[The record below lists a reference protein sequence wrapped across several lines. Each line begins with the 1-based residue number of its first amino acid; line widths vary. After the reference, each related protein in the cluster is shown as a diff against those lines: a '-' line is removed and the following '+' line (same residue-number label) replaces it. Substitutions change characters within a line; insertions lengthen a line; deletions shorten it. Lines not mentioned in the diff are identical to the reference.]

1 MSSNKKNIYIYL
13 GKVILV
19 TLLIVLFVRCFLFE
33 SYSVSSSQME
43 TSLQKGDKILINK
56 TAYGIRMPITIFSVP
71 FFFDTYSTALQAPYK
86 RLLSRDISQN
96 DVVLFNNPAEA
107 DKPLD
112 KRSLILCR
120 CVALPGDTIQLT
132 DGIFTVNNNTYTAS
146 PNTIYKYRIT
156 ASAGNENIEGIID
169 KSGIQADGVDRIG
182 DTLFMEMSRYEA
194 YLLSKNLPDSTELQI
209 YSTDTLTGYKFAIPC
224 EGQTIELSENNLIIY
239 RQIIL
244 LEQEGNDV
252 FFDKGILIIDG
263 IKQGTYT
270 FRDSYYWM
278 LSDNTENAL
287 DSRTLGF
294 IPFKSVIGK
303 AQFVWYSPDEERR
316 LSVVE

>member
-1 MSSNKKNIYIYL
+1 MSSNKKNIFIYL

-56 TAYGIRMPITIFSVP
+56 TAYGIRMPITLLSVP
-71 FFFDTYSTALQAPYK
+71 FAFETYSTALQAPYK
-86 RLLSRDISQN
+86 RLFSSEISQN
-96 DVVLFNNPAEA
+96 DVVLFNSPAET

-120 CVALPGDTIQLT
+120 CAALPGDTIQVT
-132 DGIFTVNNNTYTAS
+132 DGVFTVNNNTYTAS
-146 PNTIYKYRIT
+146 PNTVYKYRVT
-156 ASAGNENIEGIID
+156 APAGSENIEGIID
-169 KSGIQADGVDRIG
+169 KSGIQADGIDRIG

-194 YLLSKNLPDSTELQI
+194 YLLNKNLSDSTKLQN
-209 YSTDTLTGYKFAIPC
+209 YSTDTLTNYKFTIPR
-224 EGQTIELSENNLIIY
+224 EGQTIELNENNLIIY
-239 RQIIL
+239 RQIIIQ
-244 LEQEGNDV
+244 EQESEDV
-252 FFDKGILIIDG
+252 FIGNGKLTING
-263 IKQGTYT
+263 IKQGRYT

-278 LSDNTENAL
+278 LSDNTESAL

-294 IPFKSVIGK
+294 IPFKSIIGK
-303 AQFVWYSPDEERR
+303 AHFVWYSPDKERR
-316 LSVVE
+316 MSVVE

>member
-1 MSSNKKNIYIYL
+1 MSSNKKNIFIYL

-56 TAYGIRMPITIFSVP
+56 TAYGIRMPITLLSVP
-71 FFFDTYSTALQAPYK
+71 CLFEAYSTALQAPYK
-86 RLLSRDISQN
+86 RLFSSEISQN
-96 DVVLFNNPAEA
+96 DIVLFNNPAET

-120 CVALPGDTIQLT
+120 CAAMPGDTIQVT
-132 DGIFTVNNNTYTAS
+132 DGVFSVNNNTYTAS
-146 PNTIYKYRIT
+146 PNTVYKYRVT
-156 ASAGNENIEGIID
+156 TPAGKEDIEDIID
-169 KSGIQADGVDRIG
+169 KSGIQADGIDRIG

-194 YLLSKNLPDSTELQI
+194 YQLNKNLPDSTKLQN
-209 YSTDTLTGYKFAIPC
+209 YSTDTLTSYKFAIPR
-224 EGQTIELSENNLIIY
+224 EGQTIELNENNLIIY
-239 RQIIL
+239 RQIII
-244 LEQEGNDV
+244 LEQESEDV
-252 FFDKGILIIDG
+252 FIGNGKLTING
-263 IKQGTYT
+263 IKQGRYT

-278 LSDNTENAL
+278 LSDNTESAL

-294 IPFKSVIGK
+294 IPFKSIIGK
-303 AQFVWYSPDEERR
+303 AQFVWYSSDKERR
-316 LSVVE
+316 MSVVE

>member
-19 TLLIVLFVRCFLFE
+19 TLLIVLFVRCFFFE

-56 TAYGIRMPITIFSVP
+56 TAYGIRMPITLLSVP
-71 FFFDTYSTALQAPYK
+71 FAFEAYSTALQAPYK
-86 RLLSRDISQN
+86 RLFSSEISQN
-96 DVVLFNNPAEA
+96 DVVLFNNPAET

-120 CVALPGDTIQLT
+120 CVALPGDTIQVT
-132 DGIFTVNNNTYTAS
+132 DGVFSVNDSIYTAS
-146 PNTIYKYRIT
+146 PNTVYKYRVT
-156 ASAGNENIEGIID
+156 APAGKEDIEDIID
-169 KSGIQADGVDRIG
+169 KSDIQADGIDRIG

-194 YLLSKNLPDSTELQI
+194 YLLNKNLPDSTKLQN
-209 YSTDTLTGYKFAIPC
+209 YSTDTLTNYKFTIPR
-224 EGQTIELSENNLIIY
+224 EGQTIELNENNLIIY
-239 RQIIL
+239 RQIIIQ
-244 LEQEGNDV
+244 EQESEDV
-252 FFDKGILIIDG
+252 FIGNGKLTING
-263 IKQGTYT
+263 IKQGKYT

-278 LSDNTENAL
+278 LSDNTESAL

-294 IPFKSVIGK
+294 IPFKSIIGK
-303 AQFVWYSPDEERR
+303 AQFVWYSSDKERR
-316 LSVVE
+316 MSVVE